1 MYFEINY
8 LYKINPLYRYS
19 IQKIISKKK
28 LEFKSYF
35 VNWYTKYDFKPL
47 LVDYKDIIFITTN
60 HSNTIFPIISSY
72 TRTFTSFFKGYLFV
86 SFPEK
91 DIGLDK
97 VLIKYDDEKSEL
109 KDEDDMGYFEVYKL
123 ENKDNNTFEVININ
137 NDLENKIYN
146 FELKNDT
153 DKYYYIIINQND
165 NNQYYLYH
173 ENIDNYSYLI
183 IEKMPINIISFS
195 QNKTNKGIQLL
206 NNKNEFIFKIGC
218 LKPVFNLFKLYL
230 IKNENNNLF
239 YLSEGQIK
247 IYTFPKNNTRINL
260 DINLISKNLTKKNY
274 INIKIP
280 SDKIE
285 GNLYI
290 QYNNEKSG
298 QKYLLNN
305 SGINLF
311 YIDDYSFNIDI
322 INNDN
327 INEDIPILIK
337 FPINKENIK
346 VIDGNKKYDF
356 ISGQIGIYKF
366 DGDKKIKMKL
376 KSEKKNFNI
385 YYYVENLSEDYF
397 NNTKDFI
404 LSPELFNKKEFNTSK
419 TDFEI
424 NTELDIEKTKL
435 KKFNNI
441 NSLIE
446 DTNSYNL
453 FLIFS
458 FNEKVVVNYEKETI
472 DDEKNL
478 IIWIVV
484 LSISIPIIAIPII
497 YCFVKIKK
505 RKK

>member
-1 MYFEINY
+1 
-8 LYKINPLYRYS
+8 
-19 IQKIISKKK
+19 
-28 LEFKSYF
+28 
-35 VNWYTKYDFKPL
+35 
-47 LVDYKDIIFITTN
+47 
-60 HSNTIFPIISSY
+60 
-72 TRTFTSFFKGYLFV
+72 
-86 SFPEK
+86 
-91 DIGLDK
+91 
-97 VLIKYDDEKSEL
+97 
-109 KDEDDMGYFEVYKL
+109 
-123 ENKDNNTFEVININ
+123 
-137 NDLENKIYN
+137 
-146 FELKNDT
+146 
-153 DKYYYIIINQND
+153 
-165 NNQYYLYH
+165 
-173 ENIDNYSYLI
+173 
-183 IEKMPINIISFS
+183 MPINIISFS

-206 NNKNEFIFKIGC
+206 NNKNEFIFKIGYV
-218 LKPVFNLFKLYL
+218 KPVFNLFKLYL
-230 IKNENNNLF
+230 IKNENNNLL

-311 YIDDYSFNIDI
+311 YIDNYSFNIDI

-337 FPINKENIK
+337 FPINKNVIK

-356 ISGQIGIYKF
+356 ISGQIGLYKF
-366 DGDKKIKMKL
+366 DGNKKIKMKL

-424 NTELDIEKTKL
+424 STELDIEKSKL

-446 DTNSYNL
+446 DTNSNNL
-453 FLIFS
+453 YLIFS

-478 IIWIVV
+478 VILIVV
-484 LSISIPIIAIPII
+484 LSILLLQFLLYIALL
-497 YCFVKIKK
+497 
-505 RKK
+505 

>member
-1 MYFEINY
+1 
-8 LYKINPLYRYS
+8 
-19 IQKIISKKK
+19 
-28 LEFKSYF
+28 
-35 VNWYTKYDFKPL
+35 
-47 LVDYKDIIFITTN
+47 
-60 HSNTIFPIISSY
+60 
-72 TRTFTSFFKGYLFV
+72 
-86 SFPEK
+86 
-91 DIGLDK
+91 
-97 VLIKYDDEKSEL
+97 
-109 KDEDDMGYFEVYKL
+109 
-123 ENKDNNTFEVININ
+123 
-137 NDLENKIYN
+137 
-146 FELKNDT
+146 
-153 DKYYYIIINQND
+153 
-165 NNQYYLYH
+165 
-173 ENIDNYSYLI
+173 
-183 IEKMPINIISFS
+183 MPINIISFS

-206 NNKNEFIFKIGC
+206 NNKNEFIFKIGYV
-218 LKPVFNLFKLYL
+218 KPVFNLFKLYL
-230 IKNENNNLF
+230 IKNENNNLL

-280 SDKIE
+280 SEKIQ

-290 QYNNEKSG
+290 EYNNEKSG

-311 YIDDYSFNIDI
+311 CIDNYSFNIDI

-337 FPINKENIK
+337 FPINKNVIK

-356 ISGQIGIYKF
+356 ISGQIGLYKF
-366 DGDKKIKMKL
+366 DGNKKIKMKL

-424 NTELDIEKTKL
+424 STELDIEKSKL

-446 DTNSYNL
+446 DTNSNNL
-453 FLIFS
+453 YLIFS

-478 IIWIVV
+478 VILIVV
-484 LSISIPIIAIPII
+484 LSILLLQFLLYIALL
-497 YCFVKIKK
+497 
-505 RKK
+505 

>member
-1 MYFEINY
+1 
-8 LYKINPLYRYS
+8 
-19 IQKIISKKK
+19 
-28 LEFKSYF
+28 
-35 VNWYTKYDFKPL
+35 
-47 LVDYKDIIFITTN
+47 
-60 HSNTIFPIISSY
+60 
-72 TRTFTSFFKGYLFV
+72 
-86 SFPEK
+86 
-91 DIGLDK
+91 
-97 VLIKYDDEKSEL
+97 
-109 KDEDDMGYFEVYKL
+109 
-123 ENKDNNTFEVININ
+123 
-137 NDLENKIYN
+137 
-146 FELKNDT
+146 
-153 DKYYYIIINQND
+153 
-165 NNQYYLYH
+165 
-173 ENIDNYSYLI
+173 
-183 IEKMPINIISFS
+183 MPINIISFS

-206 NNKNEFIFKIGC
+206 NNKNEFIFKIGYV
-218 LKPVFNLFKLYL
+218 KPVFNLFKLYL
-230 IKNENNNLF
+230 IKNENNNLL

-280 SDKIE
+280 SEKIQ

-290 QYNNEKSG
+290 EYNNEKSG

-311 YIDDYSFNIDI
+311 CIDNYSFNIDI

-337 FPINKENIK
+337 FPINKNVIK

-356 ISGQIGIYKF
+356 ISGQIGLYKF

-424 NTELDIEKTKL
+424 STELDIEKSKL

-446 DTNSYNL
+446 DTNSNNL
-453 FLIFS
+453 YLIFS

-478 IIWIVV
+478 VILIVV
-484 LSISIPIIAIPII
+484 LSILLLQFLLYIALL
-497 YCFVKIKK
+497 
-505 RKK
+505 